1 MLTRRTFVQG
11 VSAAAITVE
20 SDLAWARKAGAE
32 IQVGVPNPDPSAFKN
47 FMSNFGSFQASSSSY
62 AYPAA
67 LNVHQ
72 YPMGTIGS
80 TLFGT
85 IELPSDLTPD
95 DTLVFSWTG
104 DATKASGAMQL
115 ARGAPGFRIIAG
127 GRFVVGSTAF
137 NINLSGRN
145 GYIEFKFEGSAPAK
159 IAFSFLEGSIFT
171 DLSKIVLCRKGDY
184 ASIMAATNAEQLISG
199 AYVRAFKKLSPNV
212 IRTMAW
218 GNPNSGNN
226 FTDYKYRPDWK
237 NVLSYESAQWIP
249 NCWAG
254 KSSGTNAYTIS
265 PAADTP
271 RSYAMGEVLQLQFSN
286 ASTAKPL
293 TINVG
298 SRGNVPLLDMGGNLL
313 AADAIKANSLAT
325 LIYDDLLNGYLTSF
339 GGLSGR
345 IPIEVQI
352 GLANQ
357 VGANLWYCF
366 PPHIAYSSVSEIT
379 KLIGGTLRTDCYF
392 EYANEV
398 WNFAYGYPQ
407 TGWALNCGLALG
419 FPKDNN
425 RHMYG
430 FYALR
435 VAQIMPL
442 VKRAWGARSG
452 LKCVMAFQAYGSV
465 GGTNLYRFKGGDL
478 NTSLNYAKY
487 NSYVGASYNASPNRP
502 VDVCD
507 VLSYATYYSGA
518 QCANF
523 DPNYSNIGGT
533 GLTTGGPPGWTTGLL
548 GAADAYATGD
558 PTSMA
563 MALQF
568 LDWDIRQGTKN
579 GTPGGQTLFALK
591 KGANSGSGIYPVWE
605 DVAKS
610 YDGDRP
616 ASKALLTV
624 ECYEGAMECAAPSTS
639 RCAALGID
647 ASYGGAGG
655 KIDKL
660 LKGYKNSNL
669 FYTTVQQQYND
680 FFESAH
686 SKTACW
692 FIMTGGNQ
700 WSMYPGDVH
709 STPFKSFEATMASNL

>member
-1 MLTRRTFVQG
+1 MLSRRKLVQG
-11 VSAAAITVE
+11 VSAAAICIGP
-20 SDLAWARKAGAE
+20 DFAWARKVGAQ
-32 IQVGVPNPDPSAFKN
+32 IQVGVANPDPSAFKN
-47 FMSNFGSFQASSSSY
+47 FMSNFGSFQASSPSY
-62 AYPAA
+62 AYPAV
-67 LNVHQ
+67 LNADQ

-85 IELPSDLTPD
+85 IALPSNLTPN
-95 DTLVFSWTG
+95 DTLSFSWTG

-115 ARGAPGFRIIAG
+115 ARGAPGFTVTVG
-127 GRFVVGSTAF
+127 SRFVVGSTSF
-137 NINLSGRN
+137 SINLSGRN
-145 GYIEFKFEGSAPAK
+145 GYIEFRFEKPVPSK
-159 IAFSFLEGSIFT
+159 ITFNFLEGSLFT
-171 DLSKIVLCRKGDY
+171 DLSGIIFCRKADH
-184 ASIMAATNAEQLISG
+184 ASILAATNAEQLISS
-199 AYVRAFKKLSPNV
+199 AYVSTLKKLAPNI

-218 GNPNSGNN
+218 GNPNGGNN
-226 FTDYKYRPDWK
+226 FTDFKYRPNWK
-237 NVLSYESAQWIP
+237 NVLSHQNGQWIP
-249 NCWAG
+249 KCWAG
-254 KSSGTNAYTIS
+254 KSSGTNAYTI
-265 PAADTP
+265 AAASDTP
-271 RSYAMGEVLQLQFSN
+271 HSYTMGEVLQLQFSD

-293 TINVG
+293 TIDVG
-298 SRGNVPLLDMGGNLL
+298 SRGTVPLFDMSGNPLDSR
-313 AADAIKANSLAT
+313 AIKANSLAT
-325 LIYDDLLNGYLTSF
+325 LIYDDLLGGYLSSF
-339 GGLSGR
+339 GGLSGH
-345 IPIEVQI
+345 IPIELQV

-357 VGANLWYCF
+357 VGANLWYTL
-366 PPHIAYSSVSEIT
+366 PPHITYSSVSEIT
-379 KLIGGTLRTDCYF
+379 RLIGSLLKTGCYF

-425 RHMYG
+425 RHIYG

-452 LKCVMAFQAYGSV
+452 LKCVTAFQAYGPV
-465 GGTNLYRFKGGDL
+465 GGTNLYRLKGADL
-478 NTSLNYAKY
+478 STSLGYAKY
-487 NSYVGASYNASPNRP
+487 NSYVSASYNASPNRP

-518 QCANF
+518 QCASF
-523 DPNYSNIGGT
+523 DPSYSNIGGT

-579 GTPGGQTLFALK
+579 GTPGGQTLFALR

-616 ASKALLTV
+616 AGKTLLTV

-647 ASYGGAGG
+647 ASYGGTEG

-660 LKGYKNSNL
+660 IKGYKNSKL
-669 FYTTVQQQYND
+669 FYATVQQQYND

-692 FIMTGGNQ
+692 FLMTGGNQ
-700 WSMYPGDVH
+700 WSMFPTDIY
-709 STPFKSFEATMASNL
+709 SIPFMSFDATTAANL